1 MDFICPYLFELVISF
16 FVTISE
22 SDYIYYIGYYNA
34 FINNYFISFVIFS
47 NFLLTSIFTFLNG
60 SSH

>member
-22 SDYIYYIGYYNA
+22 TDYIYYIGYIHT
-34 FINNYFISFVIFS
+34 FINYFITFAIFS
-47 NFLLTSIFTFLNG
+47 NFLLTSMFTFLNG

>member
-22 SDYIYYIGYYNA
+22 TDYIYYIGYIHT
-34 FINNYFISFVIFS
+34 FINNYFISFAIFS
-47 NFLLTSIFTFLNG
+47 NFLLPSIFTFLNG